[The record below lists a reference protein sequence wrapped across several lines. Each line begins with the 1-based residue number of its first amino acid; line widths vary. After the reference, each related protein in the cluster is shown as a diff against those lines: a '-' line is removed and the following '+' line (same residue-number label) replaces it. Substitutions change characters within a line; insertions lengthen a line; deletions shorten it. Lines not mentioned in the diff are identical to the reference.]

1 MAGNDLD
8 ILMASGKGAAAGAGK
23 GAAIGGV
30 LGSVVPGVGNAVGAA
45 GGALIGG
52 LAGGISSGIKQNQ
65 ANQAKDIGFTDP
77 LEAVRLAQLE
87 QTRKNMLTGSN
98 PVTQNKIGQI
108 RNVGAAVQGG
118 ISRNTG
124 GDVGATMDAL
134 LKAQKNT
141 QTGVNNAIS
150 EGQQNLPYF
159 DNAVGTLAQRIA
171 QRKLELQLLSR
182 GQDLAENAQ
191 SRKEA
196 NLNTNALVGSNGKM
210 LTTDEMIALLQKR
223 KLQEQNGGLS
233 QTPEIP
239 NQVDTSRM
247 TNLSGDWAQGVQSFP
262 DYQPVISQTPVQNNF
277 DYSNILS
284 QLRTEP
290 IY

>member
-8 ILMASGKGAAAGAGK
+8 ILMASGKGAVSGAGK
-23 GAAIGGV
+23 GAALGGMI
-30 LGSVVPGVGNAVGAA
+30 GSVVPGVGNAIGAAA
-45 GGALIGG
+45 GGVIGG
-52 LAGGISSGIKQNQ
+52 AVGGISSGIKQNQ
-65 ANQAKDIGFTDP
+65 ANQAKEIGFTDP

-87 QTRKNMLTGSN
+87 QTRKNILTGSN
-98 PVTQNKIGQI
+98 PVTQNKIEQI
-108 RNVGAAVQGG
+108 RNVGSAVQGG

-141 QTGVNNAIS
+141 QTGVNNAVS

-182 GQDLAENAQ
+182 GQNLAENAQ
-191 SRKEA
+191 ARKEN
-196 NLNTNALVGSNGKM
+196 NLNANALVGTNGQ
-210 LTTDEMIALLQKR
+210 LPTTDELLALLQKR
-223 KLQEQNGGLS
+223 KLQEQGGGLS
-233 QTPEIP
+233 QIPATP
-239 NQVDTSRM
+239 NQVDVSGA
-247 TNLSGDWAQGVQSFP
+247 TNLSGDWASGLGGSMPTLDSNQSG
-262 DYQPVISQTPVQNNF
+262 NGF
-277 DYSNILS
+277 DYSTLS
-284 QLRTEP
+284 NLTNTLTTQP